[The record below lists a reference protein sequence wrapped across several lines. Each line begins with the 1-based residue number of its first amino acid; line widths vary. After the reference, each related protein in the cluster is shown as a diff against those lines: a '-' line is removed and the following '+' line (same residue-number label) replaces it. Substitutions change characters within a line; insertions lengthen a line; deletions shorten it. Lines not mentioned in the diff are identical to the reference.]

1 MGSAIAGYFR
11 DRGNEALESNRQIQE
26 VLNQNLALRNLKIND
41 NANNGNSDTLSV
53 SQIAKREAYYEKIQE
68 MIDKGESL
76 KSISF
81 EDFQMFCRDRYNM
94 PIEKQNYD
102 YLQNAS
108 KSREE
113 FDILLRELLVRWE
126 KSGYMTTNWTQ
137 NDTGNTPVSYASY
150 SNNTRLIL
158 R

>member
-26 VLNQNLALRNLKIND
+26 MLNQSLALRNLKLNE

-53 SQIAKREAYYEKIQE
+53 SQIAKREAYYDKIQE

-81 EDFQMFCRDRYNM
+81 EDFQIFCRDRYNM

-102 YLQNAS
+102 ALQNAS
-108 KSREE
+108 NSREE
-113 FDILLRELLVRWE
+113 FDILLRELLARW
-126 KSGYMTTNWTQ
+126 KNSGYMAINWTQ
-137 NDTGNTPVSYASY
+137 NDAGNEPVSYATY
-150 SNNTRLIL
+150 ANNAKLIL